1 MSKKMLVNAA
11 QAGEVRVAIIEN
23 GILEELNVAFEGA
36 EQIKGNIYKARVV
49 TVESGLQAAFVDYGA
64 DRNGFI
70 TFNDIHER
78 FYSRPFTGKSGK
90 PRIQDVITVGT
101 ELMVQAYK
109 EEVGNKG
116 AALTTDITLPGR
128 YLVIMP
134 LSGSGGVSRKIQDE
148 ETRQRLKELIDKLE
162 PPPDMGII
170 VRTAGEERAKKELQ
184 SDFQELVRVWGHI
197 QAKYALARQTGLVY
211 REPNVVIRSVRDYY
225 TDDVEEVVV
234 DDTELHRQVVEFFD
248 RHITEDTG
256 KVKLYTGKMPIFSN
270 FGLER
275 QLENIASHR
284 VPLESGG
291 SIVINPTEA
300 LTAIDVNSGKSRGQ
314 ANQEQMAFE
323 TNKEAAEEVARQLR
337 LRDHGGLVVVDFID
351 MQDSKHRREVEKVLK
366 KAMKRDKARVEMGHI
381 SQFGLLELSRQRVKA
396 RLLASTHRVCPL
408 CEGSGYVMSTETT
421 AMSMLRRLQELA
433 VSSARG
439 SAIRGRLPVPVAL
452 HLLNYHRSSLADL
465 EERFEV
471 TIEITPETGA
481 LSTREAFEVGAPAG
495 EKRDVREERRGDRR
509 DARDT
514 RKDSRREKPAAA
526 QSRRRPTS
534 VESADTVEFVAD
546 DDEPFQPPRIT
557 GFIPAD
563 QLAAADLG
571 PDMAPVVEV
580 VEAVEIEEE
589 SGDDTATVT
598 APASEG
604 DDRRR
609 RRRRRRRG
617 RGGDEARATGSS
629 EEGDDD
635 REEEE
640 VAPVAP
646 AVAAVAPPPR
656 EEPDRRAAARERNRA
671 RREGDGR
678 TEAKVEAPKAAPERS
693 APQAETSENTE
704 ESRRSR
710 RSRNRPSRRD
720 RRLEL
725 EATGRVAEVAEV
737 AVVEPTPV
745 VAAPVEER
753 PVGRRTA
760 DRLRNRFRGG
770 EVEAVVAEPAVVE
783 PAVVEP
789 AVVEPAVVEPTP
801 VVAAPVEE
809 RPVGRRTADRLR
821 NRLRGGEVEA
831 VVAEPAV
838 PAVVEP
844 APVVAAPVE
853 ERPVGRRTADRLRN
867 RLRGGE
873 VEAVV
878 AEPAVVEPTP
888 VVAAPVPA
896 APADDRPVGRRTA
909 DRLRNRLRGGEA
921 EAVVAEPAVV
931 EPAVVEPAVVEPA
944 VVEPAP
950 VPAAPADDRPVG
962 RRTADRLRNRLRGG
976 EAEAVVAEPA
986 VVEPTPVV
994 AAPVPAAPADDR
1006 PVGRRTA
1013 DRLRNRLRGGEVE
1026 PVAAAPAV
1034 VEPAVVE
1041 PAVVEPT
1048 PVVAAPADDRPVGRR
1063 TADRLR
1069 NRLRGGEAE
1078 PVAAAPAVVEPA
1090 VVEPAVVEPTPVVAA
1105 PADDRPAGRRTADRL
1120 RNRLRGGEAEVVT
1133 VAPAVVEPEPVLA
1146 APTPADERPVAPSG
1160 RRGERGRRGEAPT
1173 PVVEAAS
1180 PVEAEGEGRGR
1191 RRNRRSG
1198 RGDEA
1203 PVVAAPVVAAP
1214 VVVAPAESGPR
1225 RTRRSPAAA
1234 PEAPAPVAPTPVA
1247 PAVEAA
1253 PAAPRRTRKA
1263 APAAAT
1269 PAPVVP
1275 APVVPAPV
1283 VPEAA
1288 PKAERP
1294 RRTRRGAETPEATA
1308 RDAAASIFATLGD
1321 D

>member
-1048 PVVAAPADDRPVGRR
+1048 PVVAAPADDRP
-1063 TADRLR
+1063 
-1069 NRLRGGEAE
+1069 
-1078 PVAAAPAVVEPA
+1078 
-1090 VVEPAVVEPTPVVAA
+1090 
-1105 PADDRPAGRRTADRL
+1105 AGRRTADRL